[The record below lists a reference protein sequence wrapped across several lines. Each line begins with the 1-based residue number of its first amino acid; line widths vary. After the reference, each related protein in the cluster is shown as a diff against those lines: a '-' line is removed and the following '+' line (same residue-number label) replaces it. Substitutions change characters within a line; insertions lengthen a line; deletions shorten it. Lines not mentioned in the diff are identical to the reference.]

1 MVGSLVVMEKFDYI
15 WRPGLTE
22 RIEKEKNEVYQGKE
36 RIISLKTIVC
46 CKSNLCIY
54 KIRVEL
60 KIMSKSPP
68 PPEFK

>member
-15 WRPGLTE
+15 WRLGLTE
-22 RIEKEKNEVYQGKE
+22 RIEKEKNEVNQGKE

-46 CKSNLCIY
+46 CKSNLC
-54 KIRVEL
+54 